1 MTEGVCHPAATLARK
16 FESLAGLLAFI
27 LKQAGAK
34 GLKAVLSYSPYPTD
48 PLMFAIIE
56 LQETN
61 LPAVAEI
68 VWEVTKLL
76 AKFNATPPRQ

>member
-34 GLKAVLSYSPYPTD
+34 GLKAVLSYRPYPTD
-48 PLMFAIIE
+48 PLMFAINFRKR
-56 LQETN
+56 TFRCRDR
-61 LPAVAEI
+61 V
-68 VWEVTKLL
+68 VTKLL
-76 AKFNATPPRQ
+76 AKFSATPPGNERKF

>member
-34 GLKAVLSYSPYPTD
+34 GLKAVLSYRPYPTD
-48 PLMFAIIE
+48 PLMFAINFRKR
-56 LQETN
+56 TS
-61 LPAVAEI
+61 AVAEI
-68 VWEVTKLL
+68 VW
-76 AKFNATPPRQ
+76 